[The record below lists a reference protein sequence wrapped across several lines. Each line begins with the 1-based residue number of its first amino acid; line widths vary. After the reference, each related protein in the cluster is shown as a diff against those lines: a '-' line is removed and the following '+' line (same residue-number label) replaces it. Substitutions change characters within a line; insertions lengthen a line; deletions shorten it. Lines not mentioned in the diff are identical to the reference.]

1 LEVAGAPAED
11 ISAALKDI
19 ENVIEVEQ
27 RSASTDTSI
36 TFHLHYTLATDI
48 RADVAETIVGRGWQ
62 LLEMHTTEMS
72 LEELFLSLTV

>member
-1 LEVAGAPAED
+1 M
-11 ISAALKDI
+11 
-19 ENVIEVEQ
+19 IEVEQ
-27 RSASTDTSI
+27 RSASTDAST
-36 TFHLHYTLATDI
+36 TFHLRYTLATDI

>member
-1 LEVAGAPAED
+1 M
-11 ISAALKDI
+11 IQ
-19 ENVIEVEQ
+19 VEQ
-27 RSASTDTSI
+27 IDTDTDDTA

-48 RADVAETIVGRGWQ
+48 RSEVAATIVKHGWQ